1 MSLKPGAAL
10 LFDIDG
16 TLADTDEFHR
26 EAYNEVMKPW
36 GEVFDHERFVR
47 EIQGFTNA
55 DITARLMPNEPI
67 ERRLELSELKEAT
80 FRRMVRGH
88 VRPKPGLMVLLD
100 RADAAGVPMA
110 AVTNAPRPNAELMLD
125 ALGITDRFK
134 RIVIGDELAH
144 GKPHPLPYL
153 EGLRA
158 TNGRAECSLAFEDS
172 RSGIRSAVDAGL
184 ATIGMVA
191 GGNHA
196 QLIESGAVAAI
207 EDFNDAKVAEWL
219 RQRLGLWGM

>member
-1 MSLKPGAAL
+1 MSIKPGAAL

-55 DITARLMPNEPI
+55 DITARLLPDEPM

-80 FRRMVRGH
+80 FRRLVRGH
-88 VRPKPGLMVLLD
+88 VRPKPGLMALLD

-125 ALGITDRFK
+125 ALGITRRFR

-153 EGLRA
+153 EGLMA
-158 TNGRAECSLAFEDS
+158 TNSRAEHALAFEDS
-172 RSGIRSAVDAGL
+172 RSGIRAAVDAGL
-184 ATIGMVA
+184 ATIGMA
-191 GGNHA
+191 AGNHS
-196 QLIESGAVAAI
+196 QLIEAGAVAAV
-207 EDFNDAKVAEWL
+207 DDYNAATVAEWL
-219 RQRLGLWGM
+219 RQRLGL

>member
-1 MSLKPGAAL
+1 LSLKPGAAL

-36 GEVFDHERFVR
+36 GEVFDHQRFVR

-55 DITARLMPNEPI
+55 DITARLLPNETLA
-67 ERRLELSELKEAT
+67 RRLELSELKEAT
-80 FRRMVRGH
+80 FRRLVRGH
-88 VRPKPGLMVLLD
+88 VRPKPGLMALLD

-110 AVTNAPRPNAELMLD
+110 AVTNAHRLNAELMLG
-125 ALGITDRFK
+125 ALGIAHRF
-134 RIVIGDELAH
+134 RRVVISDELAH

-158 TNGRAECSLAFEDS
+158 TNGRAEHALAFEDS
-172 RSGIRSAVDAGL
+172 RSGIRSAVGAGV
-184 ATIGMVA
+184 ATIGLA
-191 GGNHA
+191 AGNHA
-196 QLIESGAVAAI
+196 ELIESGAVAAVD
-207 EDFNDAKVAEWL
+207 DFNDATVADWL
-219 RQRLGLWGM
+219 QRRLGL

>member
-1 MSLKPGAAL
+1 LSIRPGAAL

-16 TLADTDEFHR
+16 TLADTDDFHR

-55 DITARLMPNEPI
+55 DITARLLPHEPLQ
-67 ERRLELSELKEAT
+67 RRLELSELKEAT
-80 FRRMVRGH
+80 FRRLVQGH
-88 VRPKPGLMVLLD
+88 VKPKPGLMALLD
-100 RADAAGVPMA
+100 RADAADVPMA

-125 ALGITDRFK
+125 ALGITHRF
-134 RIVIGDELAH
+134 RHIVIGDEVAH

-153 EGLRA
+153 EGLRHLGA
-158 TNGRAECSLAFEDS
+158 RAENSLAFEDS
-172 RSGIRSAVDAGL
+172 RTGIRSAADAGL

-191 GGNHA
+191 ALNHG
-196 QLIESGAVAAI
+196 QLIESGAVAAA
-207 EDFNDAKVAEWL
+207 DDYRDDVVAQWL
-219 RQRLGLWGM
+219 STRLGL

>member
-1 MSLKPGAAL
+1 MTIKTGAAL

-26 EAYNEVMKPW
+26 EAYNEAMKPW
-36 GEVFDHERFVR
+36 GEVFDLDRYAR

-55 DITARLMPNEPI
+55 DITARLLPNEPI

-80 FRRMVRGH
+80 FRRLVQGQ
-88 VRPKPGLMVLLD
+88 VRPKPGLMALLD

-110 AVTNAPRPNAELMLD
+110 AVTNAPRPNAELMLG
-125 ALGITDRFK
+125 ALGITHRFR
-134 RIVIGDELAH
+134 RIVIGDELPH

-158 TNGRAECSLAFEDS
+158 TNGRAEHALAFEDS
-172 RSGIRSAVDAGL
+172 RSGIRAAVDAQV
-184 ATIGMVA
+184 ATIGLA
-191 GGNHA
+191 ASGDHA
-196 QLIESGAVAAI
+196 QLVESGAVAAVD
-207 EDFNDAKVAEWL
+207 DFNDATVAEWL
-219 RQRLGLWGM
+219 RQRLGL

>member
-1 MSLKPGAAL
+1 MTIKTGAAL

-26 EAYNEVMKPW
+26 EAYNEAMKPW
-36 GEVFDHERFVR
+36 GEVFDLDRYAR

-55 DITARLMPNEPI
+55 DITARLLPNEPN

-80 FRRMVRGH
+80 FRRLVQGQ
-88 VRPKPGLMVLLD
+88 VRPKPGLMALLD

-110 AVTNAPRPNAELMLD
+110 AVTNAPRPNAELMLG
-125 ALGITDRFK
+125 ALGITHRFR
-134 RIVIGDELAH
+134 RIVIGDELPH

-158 TNGRAECSLAFEDS
+158 TNGRAEHALAFEDS
-172 RSGIRSAVDAGL
+172 RSSIRAAVDAQV
-184 ATIGMVA
+184 ATIGLA
-191 GGNHA
+191 ASGDHA
-196 QLIESGAVAAI
+196 QLVESGAVAAVD
-207 EDFNDAKVAEWL
+207 DFNDATVAEWL
-219 RQRLGLWGM
+219 RQRLGL

>member
-1 MSLKPGAAL
+1 MSIKPGAAL

-36 GEVFDHERFVR
+36 GEFFDHDRFVR

-55 DITARLMPNEPI
+55 DITARLLPNEPL

-80 FRRMVRGH
+80 FRRLVRGH
-88 VRPKPGLMVLLD
+88 VRPKPGLMALLD

-110 AVTNAPRPNAELMLD
+110 AVTNAPRLNAELMLD
-125 ALGITDRFK
+125 ALGITQRFK

-158 TNGRAECSLAFEDS
+158 TSGRAEHALAFEDS
-172 RSGIRSAVDAGL
+172 RSGIRAAVDAGL

-191 GGNHA
+191 AMNRG
-196 QLIESGAVAAI
+196 QLIDSGAVAAA
-207 EDFNDAKVAEWL
+207 DDYNDATIATWL
-219 RQRLGLWGM
+219 RDRLGL

>member
-1 MSLKPGAAL
+1 MSIKLGAAL

-16 TLADTDEFHR
+16 TLADTDDFHR

-36 GEVFDHERFVR
+36 GEAFDHERFVR

-55 DITARLMPNEPI
+55 DITARLLPNEPL
-67 ERRLELSELKEAT
+67 ERRVALSELKEAT
-80 FRRMVRGH
+80 FRRLVRGH
-88 VRPKPGLMVLLD
+88 VKPKPGLMALFD

-110 AVTNAPRPNAELMLD
+110 AVTNAPRANAELMLD
-125 ALGITDRFK
+125 ALGITRRFS

-153 EGLRA
+153 EGLRHLGA
-158 TNGRAECSLAFEDS
+158 SAESSLAFEDS
-172 RSGIRSAVDAGL
+172 RTGIRSAADAGL

-191 GGNHA
+191 AMNRG
-196 QLIESGAVAAI
+196 QLIESGAVAAA
-207 EDFNDAKVAEWL
+207 DDYNDAVVAQWL
-219 RQRLGLWGM
+219 KKRLGL

>member
-36 GEVFDHERFVR
+36 GEVFDYERYAR

-55 DITARLMPNEPI
+55 DITARLLPNESL

-80 FRRMVRGH
+80 FRRMVQGH
-88 VRPKPGLMVLLD
+88 VRPKTGLMALLD

-110 AVTNAPRPNAELMLD
+110 AVTNAPRPNAEMMLD
-125 ALGITDRFK
+125 ALGITHRFK
-134 RIVIGDELAH
+134 RIVISDELAH

-153 EGLRA
+153 EGLRSTGGQA
-158 TNGRAECSLAFEDS
+158 GHALAFEDS
-172 RSGIRSAVDAGL
+172 RSGIRAAVAAELVTIGL
-184 ATIGMVA
+184 AA
-191 GGNHA
+191 SGNHA
-196 QLIESGAVAAI
+196 QLIESGAVVAVD
-207 EDFNDAKVAEWL
+207 DFNDPTVTEWL
-219 RQRLGLWGM
+219 RQRLGL

>member
-1 MSLKPGAAL
+1 LTIKTGAAL

-26 EAYNEVMKPW
+26 EAYNEAMKPW
-36 GEVFDHERFVR
+36 GEVFDLDRYAR

-55 DITARLMPNEPI
+55 DITARLLPNEPI

-80 FRRMVRGH
+80 FRRLVQGQ
-88 VRPKPGLMVLLD
+88 VRPKPGLMALLD

-110 AVTNAPRPNAELMLD
+110 AVTNAPRPNAELMLG
-125 ALGITDRFK
+125 ALGITHRFR
-134 RIVIGDELAH
+134 RIVIGDELPH

-158 TNGRAECSLAFEDS
+158 TNGRAEHALAFEDS
-172 RSGIRSAVDAGL
+172 RSGIRAAVDAQV
-184 ATIGMVA
+184 ATIGLA
-191 GGNHA
+191 ASGNHA
-196 QLIESGAVAAI
+196 QLVESGAVAAVD
-207 EDFNDAKVAEWL
+207 DFNDATVAEWL
-219 RQRLGLWGM
+219 RQRLGL

>member
-1 MSLKPGAAL
+1 MTIKTGAAL

-26 EAYNEVMKPW
+26 EAYNEAMKPW
-36 GEVFDHERFVR
+36 GEVFDLDRYAR

-55 DITARLMPNEPI
+55 DITARLLPNEPI

-80 FRRMVRGH
+80 FRRLVQGQ
-88 VRPKPGLMVLLD
+88 VRPKPGLMALLD

-110 AVTNAPRPNAELMLD
+110 AVTNAPRPNAELMLG
-125 ALGITDRFK
+125 ALGITHRFR
-134 RIVIGDELAH
+134 RIVIGDELPH

-158 TNGRAECSLAFEDS
+158 TNGRAEHALAFEDS
-172 RSGIRSAVDAGL
+172 RSGIRAAVDAQV
-184 ATIGMVA
+184 ATIGLA
-191 GGNHA
+191 ASGNHA
-196 QLIESGAVAAI
+196 QLVESGAVAAVD
-207 EDFNDAKVAEWL
+207 DFNDATVAEWL
-219 RQRLGLWGM
+219 RQRLGL

>member
-1 MSLKPGAAL
+1 LTIKTGAAL

-36 GEVFDHERFVR
+36 GEVFDLDRYAR

-55 DITARLMPNEPI
+55 DITARLLPNEPI

-80 FRRMVRGH
+80 FRRLVQGQ
-88 VRPKPGLMVLLD
+88 VRPKPGLMALLD

-110 AVTNAPRPNAELMLD
+110 AVTNAPRPNAELMLG
-125 ALGITDRFK
+125 ALGITHRFR
-134 RIVIGDELAH
+134 RIVIGDELPH

-158 TNGRAECSLAFEDS
+158 TNGRAEHALAFEDS
-172 RSGIRSAVDAGL
+172 RSGIRAAVDAQV
-184 ATIGMVA
+184 ATIGLA
-191 GGNHA
+191 ASGDHA
-196 QLIESGAVAAI
+196 QLVESGAVAAVD
-207 EDFNDAKVAEWL
+207 DFNDATVAEWL
-219 RQRLGLWGM
+219 RQRLGL

>member
-1 MSLKPGAAL
+1 MTIKTGAAL

-26 EAYNEVMKPW
+26 EAYNEAMKPW
-36 GEVFDHERFVR
+36 GEVFDLDRYAR

-55 DITARLMPNEPI
+55 DITARLLPNEPI

-80 FRRMVRGH
+80 FRRLVQGQ
-88 VRPKPGLMVLLD
+88 VRPKPGLMALLD

-110 AVTNAPRPNAELMLD
+110 AVTNAPRPNAELMLG
-125 ALGITDRFK
+125 ALGITHRF
-134 RIVIGDELAH
+134 RQIVIGDELPH

-158 TNGRAECSLAFEDS
+158 TNGRAEHALAFEDS
-172 RSGIRSAVDAGL
+172 RSGIRAAVDAQV
-184 ATIGMVA
+184 ATIGLA
-191 GGNHA
+191 ASGNHA
-196 QLIESGAVAAI
+196 QLVESGAVAAVD
-207 EDFNDAKVAEWL
+207 DFNDATVAEWL
-219 RQRLGLWGM
+219 RQRLGL

>member
-1 MSLKPGAAL
+1 LIINTGAAL

-36 GEVFDHERFVR
+36 GEVFDHERYAR

-55 DITARLMPNEPI
+55 DITARLLPNESI
-67 ERRLELSELKEAT
+67 ERRQALSELKEAT

-88 VRPKPGLMVLLD
+88 VRPKPGLMALLD

-110 AVTNAPRPNAELMLD
+110 AVTNAPRPNAEMMLD
-125 ALGITDRFK
+125 ALGITQRFR
-134 RIVIGDELAH
+134 RIVISDELAH

-158 TNGRAECSLAFEDS
+158 TNGRAEHALAFEDS
-172 RSGIRSAVDAGL
+172 RSGIRAAVAAGL
-184 ATIGMVA
+184 ATIGLA
-191 GGNHA
+191 SSGNHA
-196 QLIESGAVAAI
+196 QLVENGAVVAV
-207 EDFNDAKVAEWL
+207 DDYHDATVAKWL
-219 RQRLGLWGM
+219 RDRLGL

>member
-1 MSLKPGAAL
+1 LTIKTGAAL

-26 EAYNEVMKPW
+26 EAYNEAMKPW
-36 GEVFDHERFVR
+36 GEVFDLDRYAR

-55 DITARLMPNEPI
+55 DITARLLPNEPI

-80 FRRMVRGH
+80 FRRLVQGQ
-88 VRPKPGLMVLLD
+88 VRPKPGLMALLD

-110 AVTNAPRPNAELMLD
+110 AVTNAPRPNAELMLG
-125 ALGITDRFK
+125 ALGITHRFR
-134 RIVIGDELAH
+134 RIVIGDELPH

-158 TNGRAECSLAFEDS
+158 TNGRAEHALAFEDS
-172 RSGIRSAVDAGL
+172 RSGIRAAVDAQV
-184 ATIGMVA
+184 ATIGLA
-191 GGNHA
+191 ASGDHA
-196 QLIESGAVAAI
+196 QLVESGAVAAVD
-207 EDFNDAKVAEWL
+207 DFNDATVAEWL
-219 RQRLGLWGM
+219 RQRLGL

>member
-55 DITARLMPNEPI
+55 DITARLLPNEPL

-80 FRRMVRGH
+80 FRRMVQGH
-88 VRPKPGLMVLLD
+88 VRPKPGLMALLD

-110 AVTNAPRPNAELMLD
+110 AVTNAPRLNAEMMLD
-125 ALGITDRFK
+125 ALGITRRFR
-134 RIVIGDELAH
+134 RIVISDELAY
-144 GKPHPLPYL
+144 GKPHPLTYL
-153 EGLRA
+153 EGLRS
-158 TNGRAECSLAFEDS
+158 TGGRAGHALAFEDS
-172 RSGIRSAVDAGL
+172 RSGIRAAVAADL
-184 ATIGMVA
+184 ATIGLA
-191 GGNHA
+191 ASGNHA
-196 QLIESGAVAAI
+196 QLVESGAIAAVD
-207 EDFNDAKVAEWL
+207 DFNDAKVAEWL
-219 RQRLGLWGM
+219 RQRLGL